1 MTAGLKAGRSL
12 LLVAAAFAA
21 AGLQPGRIAAQQ
33 PVFKASAD
41 LVQIDA
47 LVTSDGKPVRGLTSA
62 DFDIRDNGVVQTVDF
77 ASFDE
82 RPVNVILALDMSRS
96 VAGLKLE
103 RLREAGRALLD
114 GLRKDDRAALITFSH
129 VVAGRTLLTP
139 DVAAVAR
146 GLGDAVPFGDT
157 ALIDGTYAAL
167 AMGDPEDGR
176 SLAIVFSD
184 GIDSSSFLTAD
195 AVTAAARRTNVVV
208 YGVATGDRHAEF
220 LRDVTNETGGRLL
233 LTSGVGDFRAA
244 FLEIVAEFRHRYL
257 LGYTPRGVA
266 EDGWHKLDVRVR
278 GRNASVKARAGYQR
292 FKISRAA
299 RWPLTTAPSIVP
311 GRPVSVQSPAR

>member
-1 MTAGLKAGRSL
+1 MTRSAIVLAGVL
-12 LLVAAAFAA
+12 LLD
-21 AGLQPGRIAAQQ
+21 AQV
-33 PVFKASAD
+33 PVFKARAD
-41 LVQIDA
+41 VVQIDA
-47 LVTSDGKPVRGLTSA
+47 LVTSDGKPVRGLTAA
-62 DFDIRDNGVVQTVDF
+62 DFEVRDNGVVQTVDF
-77 ASFDE
+77 VSFDE

-103 RLREAGRALLD
+103 RLREAGRALLV

-129 VVAGRTLLTP
+129 VVAGRSLLT
-139 DVAAVAR
+139 DNVGAIAAA
-146 GLGDAVPFGDT
+146 LEDAQPSGDT
-157 ALIDGTYAAL
+157 ALIDGSYAAL
-167 AMGDPEDGR
+167 ALGDPEDGR

-184 GIDSSSFLTAD
+184 GLDSASFLTAD

-208 YGVATGDRHAEF
+208 YGVATGDRHTEF
-220 LRDVTNETGGRLL
+220 LRDLTNETGGRLL

-257 LGYTPRGVA
+257 LGFSPRGVP

-278 GRNASVKARAGYQR
+278 SRGASVKARPGYQR
-292 FKISRAA
+292 VKISRAA

-311 GRPVSVQSPAR
+311 GKPVSVQSPAR

>member
-1 MTAGLKAGRSL
+1 MRRGL
-12 LLVAAAFAA
+12 LLVALAATFLET
-21 AGLQPGRIAAQQ
+21 GLAQQ
-33 PVFKASAD
+33 PVFKARAD
-41 LVQIDA
+41 VVQIDA
-47 LVTSDGKPVRGLTSA
+47 LVTSDGKPVRGLTAA
-62 DFDIRDNGVVQTVDF
+62 DFEIRDNGVLQTIDF
-77 ASFDE
+77 VSFDE

-114 GLRKDDRAALITFSH
+114 GLRKNDRAALITFSH
-129 VVAGRTLLTP
+129 VVTSPSLLSE
-139 DVAAVAR
+139 DVAAVGR
-146 GLGDAVPFGDT
+146 GLDDARPTGDT
-157 ALIDGTYAAL
+157 ALIDGAQAAIGL
-167 AMGDPEDGR
+167 GDPEDGR

-184 GIDSSSFLTAD
+184 GLDSASFLTAD
-195 AVTAAARRTNVVV
+195 AVRAAARRSNVVV

-220 LRDVTNETGGRLL
+220 LRDLTNETGGRLL
-233 LTSGVGDFRAA
+233 LTAGVGDFRTA

-257 LGYTPRGVA
+257 LGYAPRGVA
-266 EDGWHKLDVRVR
+266 DDGWHKLEVKVR
-278 GRNASVKARAGYQR
+278 GRNASVKARPGYQR

>member
-1 MTAGLKAGRSL
+1 MRRGL
-12 LLVAAAFAA
+12 LLVALAATFLET
-21 AGLQPGRIAAQQ
+21 GLAQQ
-33 PVFKASAD
+33 PVFKARAD
-41 LVQIDA
+41 VVQIDA
-47 LVTSDGKPVRGLTSA
+47 LVTSDGKPVRGLTAA
-62 DFDIRDNGVVQTVDF
+62 DFEIRDNGVLQTIDF
-77 ASFDE
+77 VSFDE

-114 GLRKDDRAALITFSH
+114 GLRKNDRAALITFSH
-129 VVAGRTLLTP
+129 VVTSPSLLTE
-139 DVAAVAR
+139 DVAAVGR
-146 GLGDAVPFGDT
+146 GLDDARPTGDT
-157 ALIDGTYAAL
+157 ALIDGAQAAIGL
-167 AMGDPEDGR
+167 GDPEDGR

-184 GIDSSSFLTAD
+184 GLDSASFLTAD
-195 AVTAAARRTNVVV
+195 AVRAAARRSNVVV

-220 LRDVTNETGGRLL
+220 LRDLTNETGGRLL
-233 LTSGVGDFRAA
+233 LTAGVGDFRTA

-257 LGYTPRGVA
+257 LGYAPRGVA
-266 EDGWHKLDVRVR
+266 DDGWHKLEVKVR
-278 GRNASVKARAGYQR
+278 GRNASVKARPGYQR

>member
-1 MTAGLKAGRSL
+1 MTRSVIVLAGVL
-12 LLVAAAFAA
+12 LLDGQV
-21 AGLQPGRIAAQQ
+21 
-33 PVFKASAD
+33 PVFKARAD
-41 LVQIDA
+41 VVQIDA
-47 LVTSDGKPVRGLTSA
+47 LVTSDGKPVRGLTAA
-62 DFDIRDNGVVQTVDF
+62 DFEVRDNGVVQTVDF
-77 ASFDE
+77 VSFDE

-103 RLREAGRALLD
+103 RLREAGRALLV

-129 VVAGRTLLTP
+129 VVAGRSLLT
-139 DVAAVAR
+139 DNVGAIA
-146 GLGDAVPFGDT
+146 
-157 ALIDGTYAAL
+157 AAL
-167 AMGDPEDGR
+167 ALGDPEDGR

-184 GIDSSSFLTAD
+184 GLDSASFLTAD

-208 YGVATGDRHAEF
+208 YGVATGDRHTEF
-220 LRDVTNETGGRLL
+220 LRDLTNETGGRLL

-257 LGYTPRGVA
+257 LGFSPRGVP

-278 GRNASVKARAGYQR
+278 SRGASVKARPGYQR
-292 FKISRAA
+292 VKISRAA

-311 GRPVSVQSPAR
+311 GKPVSVQSPAR